1 MQIDKLTE
9 GYVISNKIRDNLE
22 IMGEGLFPPL
32 NILKKLNKYI
42 LKHKYEEADRI
53 IVSIKKNGLIFK
65 YVREF
70 FKLLYSINDREFFSI
85 IEDKDV
91 GYTEIIPLYDSIR
104 EIGIE
109 ELLLESDSQL
119 FSLYCKYIEQIDN
132 ISKNYILSRCRIL

>member
-53 IVSIKKNGLIFK
+53 IVSIKKNDLLFK

-70 FKLLYSINDREFFSI
+70 FKLLYNINDIEFFSI
-85 IEDKDV
+85 IEDKDA

-109 ELLLESDSQL
+109 ELLLESDFQL

-132 ISKNYILSRCRIL
+132 GSKNYILSRCRIL